1 MTGRGPHG
9 RRARRAAFGATI
21 LAGALIAGGCGSSPE
36 DARPQR
42 AATGPAATTTTSP
55 TTPARTPT
63 TPAQTSTTPRPTAG
77 GGTGTSTTTTTK
89 PRSEEQAAPSPRASK
104 TTTTPAA
111 KPGRSTPAK
120 LGKPQTFSG
129 DGDRAIGNLVLK
141 RNAVVRWTVSGG
153 GAFKVRDA
161 GDRLKI
167 SGRGTSGQT
176 FAQAGDYRSVK
187 VSASGRWTLS
197 FATLGA

>member
-1 MTGRGPHG
+1 MTGRGRHG
-9 RRARRAAFGATI
+9 RRARRAVVGATI

-42 AATGPAATTTTSP
+42 AATGPAATTTTST

-77 GGTGTSTTTTTK
+77 GGTGTSTTTTK